1 MLKNIK
7 IKLRQRYLTFWVSEK
22 KCQEQISTKRGKIF
36 HTKSRITPFSDK
48 NRSNRQRNLRVKR
61 VKFSAEVRH
70 ANVAVLEF

>member
-1 MLKNIK
+1 MQWNKSPQN
-7 IKLRQRYLTFWVSEK
+7 VEK
-22 KCQEQISTKRGKIF
+22 FSIQ
-36 HTKSRITPFSDK
+36 KSRITPFSDK